1 MGFSRQ
7 EYWSGWPCHPP
18 GNLPYTGIKP
28 ASPALQADFLPLTH
42 WGCPVPIYFMLMS
55 QLGLSCNLSP
65 LLILKY
71 YTLCTFTNP
80 YAIISLPILLVL
92 FISVQLLARLPCP
105 SPTPRVCSN
114 SCPSSQWCHPII
126 SSSVIPFSSCLQS
139 LPASRSFPM
148 SQFFTSGGQSVGASA
163 SVLPMNI
170 QDWVLLG

>member
-1 MGFSRQ
+1 MIMFLSLMILRLQGKTTQPFMVVPICMHVCSVA
-7 EYWSGWPCHPP
+7 SAVLTLCNAIDCSLP
-18 GNLPYTGIKP
+18 GSSYTWDSPGKNTEVGGHGIKP

-42 WGCPVPIYFMLMS
+42 WGCPVPVYFMLMS

-71 YTLCTFTNP
+71 YTLCIFTNP

-114 SCPSSQWCHPII
+114 SCPSSQ
-126 SSSVIPFSSCLQS
+126 
-139 LPASRSFPM
+139 
-148 SQFFTSGGQSVGASA
+148 
-163 SVLPMNI
+163 
-170 QDWVLLG
+170 